1 MTIAKT
7 IADQLGNMA
16 LRMMGAKNL
25 LAGSDY
31 LQFKIGRNAK
41 GVNLIRIILTPADLY
56 KVEFIKV
63 RKLQCKTVAEHD
75 GVYADMLHG
84 IIEDETGM
92 YLSMG
97 NIYHSGS

>member
-41 GVNLIRIILTPADLY
+41 GVNLIRIILTPTDLY
-56 KVEFIKV
+56 KIEFLRVSKV
-63 RKLQCKTVAEHD
+63 RRTTLAEHD

-97 NIYHSGS
+97 NMYHSGT